1 MYKERRV
8 GRIEGRVG
16 DGNQGQDGEDLRTV
30 KCRDVGIPW
39 RSIGWDSVLSQPR
52 TQVQS
57 LVGELRSH
65 KPYSAAK
72 KKNHKPKTH
81 TKKS

>member
-1 MYKERRV
+1 MK
-8 GRIEGRVG
+8 
-16 DGNQGQDGEDLRTV
+16 GEWGMGTKARMGKICARWFNRGV

-65 KPYSAAK
+65 KPYNAAK